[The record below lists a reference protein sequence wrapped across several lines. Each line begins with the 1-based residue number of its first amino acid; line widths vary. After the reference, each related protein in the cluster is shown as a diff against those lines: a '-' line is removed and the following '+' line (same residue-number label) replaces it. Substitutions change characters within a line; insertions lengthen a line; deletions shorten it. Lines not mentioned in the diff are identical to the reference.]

1 MKRAIVLFLAGI
13 LMKDSAGQ
21 IPLKGL
27 STWLKTDTAVKAQG
41 TDIISWDDQSGN
53 HHNAFSI
60 LNNSYDPPQLV
71 TNALNNFPVVR
82 FNGLSNGME
91 TPAFATFPRKRGTI
105 IIVAKINGRSATSG
119 VGLGNLVCTYHG
131 KGIVWQF
138 GASPDKYAYYDGVG
152 GEGFPIHSAPPSEWG
167 IITLIRNNDT
177 SMNFYRNGRY
187 ETAFPVHNN
196 QPDSNSLKI
205 GFNGRLGTTIDSIPE
220 ILNGDIAE
228 IIIYDRNMRS
238 EELSAVHKYLSA
250 KYKLALAP
258 PSLWLRWWFIS
269 LIVLFLLT
277 IVFTI
282 TQYIDR
288 RKLRKKLAELEKQR
302 EIDKERQRISK
313 EMHDD
318 IGAGLTQ
325 IILMTES
332 AKAKAT
338 NGNEKELVDVAN
350 TSRTLV
356 GNLSEIIWSLNPEN
370 KSLDQLCAY
379 LREQLNKQLEY
390 SGIEYSIQL
399 PDDRTDIILSNEQR
413 RNILLITKE
422 IVNNAIKYSKAKN
435 ISIKA
440 ELINEGLAFIIQDDG
455 VGFDMLK
462 NYPGNGL
469 KNIKSRTVDLG
480 GKMKIRSAEGA
491 GSRFEYFISLKKHS
505 I

>member
-1 MKRAIVLFLAGI
+1 MKRTIVLFLAGT
-13 LMKDSAGQ
+13 LMKDLTGQ
-21 IPLKGL
+21 IPLNGL
-27 STWLKTDTAVKAQG
+27 GIWLKTGTAVKTQG
-41 TDIISWDDQSGN
+41 TDVILWDDESGN

-60 LNNSYDPPQLV
+60 LNDSYDPPQLV
-71 TNALNNFPVVR
+71 SNALNNFPVVH
-82 FNGLSNGME
+82 FNGSNNGME
-91 TPAFATFPRKRGTI
+91 TPAFATFPKKRGTI

-131 KGIVWQF
+131 KGVVWQF

-152 GEGFPIHSAPPSEWG
+152 GEGFPVQSAPPSEWG
-167 IITLIRNNDT
+167 IITLIRDNDT
-177 SMNFYRNGRY
+177 IMNFYRNGRY
-187 ETAFPVHNN
+187 ETAFPVHDN

-205 GFNGRLGTTIDSIPE
+205 GFNGRLGTNIDSIPE

-228 IIIYDRNMRS
+228 IIIYDRNLES
-238 EELSAVHKYLSA
+238 EELSSVHKYLSE

-258 PSLWLRWWFIS
+258 PSFWLRWWFIS
-269 LIVLFLLT
+269 LVALFLLT
-277 IVFTI
+277 IVFSI
-282 TQYIDR
+282 IQYIDR

-302 EIDKERQRISK
+302 EIDRERQRISR

-325 IILMTES
+325 IILMIES
-332 AKAKAT
+332 AKAKST

-356 GNLSEIIWSLNPEN
+356 ANLSEIIWSLNPEN

-390 SGIEYSIQL
+390 AGIEYSIQL
-399 PDDRTDIILSNEQR
+399 PEDRTDIILSNEQR
-413 RNILLITKE
+413 RNILLVTKE

-440 ELINEGLAFIIQDDG
+440 ELINEGLAFIVQDDG
-455 VGFDMLK
+455 SGFDTAK
-462 NYPGNGL
+462 SYPGNGL
-469 KNIKSRTVDLG
+469 KNIRSRIAEMG
-480 GKMKIRSAEGA
+480 GNLQISSFEGT
-491 GSRFEYFISLKKHS
+491 GSKFEYFISLKKA
-505 I
+505 

>member
-1 MKRAIVLFLAGI
+1 MKRTIVLLLAGV
-13 LMKDSAGQ
+13 LMKNSTGQ
-21 IPLKGL
+21 IPLTGL
-27 STWLKTDTAVKAQG
+27 SAWLKTDTAVKTQG
-41 TDIISWDDQSGN
+41 TDVISWNDQSGK

-60 LNNSYDPPQLV
+60 LNDSYNPPQLV
-71 TNALNNFPVVR
+71 ADGLNNFPVIR
-82 FNGLSNGME
+82 FNGSNNGME

-131 KGIVWQF
+131 KGVVWQF
-138 GASPDKYAYYDGVG
+138 GASPDKCAYYDGVG
-152 GEGFPIHSAPPSEWG
+152 GEGFPVPSSPLSKWG

-177 SMNFYRNGRY
+177 NMNFYRNGRY
-187 ETAFPVHNN
+187 ETAFPVHDN

-205 GFNGRLGTTIDSIPE
+205 GFNGRLGTSIDSIPE

-228 IIIYDRNMRS
+228 IIIYDRS
-238 EELSAVHKYLSA
+238 LKSGELSAVHKYLSK
-250 KYKLALAP
+250 KYQLALAP

-269 LIVLFLLT
+269 LAVLFLLT
-277 IVFTI
+277 IAFAAI
-282 TQYIDR
+282 QYIDR

-302 EIDKERQRISK
+302 EIDKERQRISR

-325 IILMTES
+325 IILMIES

-338 NGNEKELVDVAN
+338 SGNEKELVDVAN

-390 SGIEYSIQL
+390 AGIEYSIHL
-399 PDDRTDIILSNEQR
+399 PEDRTDIILSNEQR

-455 VGFDMLK
+455 AGFDTAK

-469 KNIKSRTVDLG
+469 KNIRSRVADLG
-480 GKMKIRSAEGA
+480 GKVKIRSGEGA

>member
-1 MKRAIVLFLAGI
+1 MKRTVVLFLAII

-21 IPLKGL
+21 IPINGL
-27 STWLKTDTAVKAQG
+27 GIWLKTDTAVKTQG
-41 TDIISWDDQSGN
+41 TDVISWNDQSGN

-71 TNALNNFPVVR
+71 ADALNNFPVVR
-82 FNGLSNGME
+82 FNGLNNGMQ
-91 TPAFATFPRKRGTI
+91 TPPFATFPRKRGTI

-131 KGIVWQF
+131 KGVVWQF

-152 GEGFPIHSAPPSEWG
+152 GEGFPVHSSPPSEWG

-177 SMNFYRNGRY
+177 NMNFYRNGRY
-187 ETAFPVHNN
+187 ETAFPIHDN

-228 IIIYDRNMRS
+228 IIIYDRNLNS
-238 EELSAVHKYLSA
+238 GELSSVNKYLSK
-250 KYKLALAP
+250 KYGLALAP
-258 PSLWLRWWFIS
+258 LSFWLRWWFIS
-269 LIVLFLLT
+269 LAILFLLT
-277 IVFTI
+277 FVFTI
-282 TQYIDR
+282 IQYIDR

-302 EIDKERQRISK
+302 EIDKERQRISR

-325 IILMTES
+325 IILMIES

-390 SGIEYSIQL
+390 AGIEYSIQL
-399 PDDRTDIILSNEQR
+399 PEDRTDIILSNEQR
-413 RNILLITKE
+413 RNILLVTKE

-440 ELINEGLAFIIQDDG
+440 ELINDRLAFIIKDDG
-455 VGFDMLK
+455 AGFDTGR
-462 NYPGNGL
+462 NYHGNGL
-469 KNIKSRTVDLG
+469 KNIRSRVTEMG
-480 GKMKIRSAEGA
+480 GQLKIESGEGD
-491 GSRFEYFISLKKHS
+491 GSNFEYFISLKKHS